1 MVHPHT
7 PEIAEEAVHLRRDRR
22 LRLPDAFVWATA
34 RVEGVLLVTRNAKDF
49 PVREPS
55 IRVPYSV

>member
-7 PEIAEEAVHLRRDRR
+7 PEIAEEAVRLRRDRR